1 MINGFINLKK
11 LMKSLSEIETTS
23 KRASKALGFSWG
35 IAEEIGK
42 SIRLLEMYGFPGI
55 KHLNSYYED
64 KIKKEFTNLNLIKEV
79 NKSINTSFCP
89 IIVGISFL
97 DQIRTIE
104 NFKKITFKDIVYPV
118 LLIPFLSRGSE
129 IIGKKILFKFDNNE
143 FLFNFNISIS
153 TNFLK
158 GDFPI
163 IAKNSE
169 IFFLEN
175 IDNFSESEW
184 RNLYKLSENTFVEE
198 SESLKKKAAGAGL
211 TDND

>member
-1 MINGFINLKK
+1 
-11 LMKSLSEIETTS
+11 MKSLSEIETTS